1 MFCVSVIKKHAFRTH
16 KHFQKQVQQWT
27 AIALLKIECKESPRV
42 QMKTKNIANVFWR
55 NEFAYVVRQSQ

>member
-16 KHFQKQVQQWT
+16 KHIQKQVQQWM

-42 QMKTKNIANVFWR
+42 QMKTKNLAHVFSR
-55 NEFAYVVRQSQ
+55 NKFAYVVRQSL